1 MPIATG
7 PQGIGHKTKAVSQGH
22 KSQRAT
28 KGHKAKPASHIYKA
42 FIRPQK
48 SFTEDAILRFSILT
62 VCWIKMGYYKAFTF
76 PIFHFPKN

>member
-1 MPIATG
+1 MVKIKGEQLTLYANSHRATRS
-7 PQGIGHKTKAVSQGH
+7 QGIGHKTKAVSQGH

-48 SFTEDAILRFSILT
+48 SFTEDAIL
-62 VCWIKMGYYKAFTF
+62 
-76 PIFHFPKN
+76 